1 MNSNSNQPSPI
12 DNSQNAEPGKNKKQT
27 NPKTQWTPL
36 IYIRGAYHRSAGRLQ
51 IDGWIWCSCTVQES
65 GKKLSCLGTS
75 PHALCWCF
83 SCRMRDRAPCICG
96 VGVWSLLLS
105 LCLAS
110 LTHAHRSHTGRC
122 LYMFPPAGRVALAS
136 RFTRRGLAA
145 SNFYSRV
152 VDLEWIG
159 CAPPEGTQTSH
170 SKGKQRPQ
178 GLVAK
183 NSWKV
188 L

>member
-1 MNSNSNQPSPI
+1 
-12 DNSQNAEPGKNKKQT
+12 
-27 NPKTQWTPL
+27 
-36 IYIRGAYHRSAGRLQ
+36 
-51 IDGWIWCSCTVQES
+51 
-65 GKKLSCLGTS
+65 
-75 PHALCWCF
+75 
-83 SCRMRDRAPCICG
+83 MRDRAPRICG

-136 RFTRRGLAA
+136 PFTRRGRAA

-170 SKGKQRPQ
+170 SKGKQKTTGAGCQELMKSSLILERRAWVILWERSFQ
-178 GLVAK
+178 FRGIHVFSVTEVATLQ
-183 NSWKV
+183 NASRLQRWRRAPSCMD
-188 L
+188 